1 LNAEEA
7 ARGMIYGFGPK
18 EDAVIKWNE
27 LRHGLSLV
35 RRLSSPNKRS
45 TTKVVSAAHIWD
57 LWRIFPKKPKPLPY
71 NIPTHALTGIGF
83 YMWDPI

>member
-1 LNAEEA
+1 LNAEGV

-18 EDAVIKWNE
+18 EDAVIQWNE

-35 RRLSSPNKRS
+35 RRLSSPNKRMS
-45 TTKVVSAAHIWD
+45 TKIVSAAHIWD

-71 NIPTHALTGIGF
+71 NIPPNAKIGVGI
-83 YMWDPI
+83 YVWDSL